1 MVRLHYLPPN
11 SISDFM
17 NYKTIGQVVT
27 GVKIVNNKVVYEYS
41 NLQQSEDGKN
51 IRMVKAEQ
59 KDSGCFE

>member
-1 MVRLHYLPPN
+1 
-11 SISDFM
+11 M

-51 IRMVKAEQ
+51 IRMVKEEQ